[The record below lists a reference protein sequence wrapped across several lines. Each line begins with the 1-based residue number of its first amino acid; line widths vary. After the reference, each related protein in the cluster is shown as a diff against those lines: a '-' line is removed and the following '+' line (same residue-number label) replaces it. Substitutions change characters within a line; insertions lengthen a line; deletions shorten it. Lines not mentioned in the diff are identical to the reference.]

1 MPLALERPHLKSLQ
15 ITTVSSCTGMK
26 TPAGM
31 GSEAGLPSEYVRCV
45 LSLANRETR
54 QLLGVYQC
62 DDLSPLRAFCLFSLN
77 LFTIK
82 MVIFPP

>member
-1 MPLALERPHLKSLQ
+1 
-15 ITTVSSCTGMK
+15 
-26 TPAGM
+26 M
-31 GSEAGLPSEYVRCV
+31 GSEAGLPSEYAMCV
-45 LSLANRETR
+45 LSLANRETQ

-62 DDLSPLRAFCLFSLN
+62 DDLSPLQVFCLFSLN

>member
-1 MPLALERPHLKSLQ
+1 
-15 ITTVSSCTGMK
+15 MK

-62 DDLSPLRAFCLFSLN
+62 DDRKGLLFLPLKSPGYMPEVMGKR
-77 LFTIK
+77 IK
-82 MVIFPP
+82 ETS